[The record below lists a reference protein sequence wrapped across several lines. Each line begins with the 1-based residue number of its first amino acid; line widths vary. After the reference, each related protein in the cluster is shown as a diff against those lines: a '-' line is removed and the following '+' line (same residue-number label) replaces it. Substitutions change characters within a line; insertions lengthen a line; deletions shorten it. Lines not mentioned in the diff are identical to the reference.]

1 MNLSLTPRHKR
12 YIADKV
18 KSGAYASG
26 EEVVREG
33 LRLLE
38 AAGGVKKSRPAKAP
52 RAGPRRARFA
62 APPAFVELM
71 TTPAAGLAE
80 CVIEFE
86 GRRGEMRI
94 DTREAVICPAS
105 LASILTCS
113 AT

>member
-1 MNLSLTPRHKR
+1 MAEREQGLP
-12 YIADKV
+12 AD
-18 KSGAYASG
+18 SESFM
-26 EEVVREG
+26 
-33 LRLLE
+33 
-38 AAGGVKKSRPAKAP
+38 PAL
-52 RAGPRRARFA
+52 
-62 APPAFVELM
+62 VELM